1 MQSRDPFVYTRR
13 GVHPRESLPNEIRDG
28 AALLAGQISEAGVHG
43 FVKIELRAHHVMYI
57 HRGRLSVNRSELM
70 LVAFVADELHL
81 ELTPGPG
88 TSGRPDDQ
96 VYFLP
101 QQMK

>member
-1 MQSRDPFVYTRR
+1 MQSRDPFVDTRR

-57 HRGRLSVNRSELM
+57 HRGRLSVNARSPSAKIRR
-70 LVAFVADELHL
+70 VFSDSSNAIRSRCSGVS
-81 ELTPGPG
+81 PRS
-88 TSGRPDDQ
+88 TSS
-96 VYFLP
+96 
-101 QQMK
+101 

>member
-57 HRGRLSVNRSELM
+57 HRGRLSVNRPPRAEREVTDLAACRLNLQYSIYRT
-70 LVAFVADELHL
+70 VRA
-81 ELTPGPG
+81 
-88 TSGRPDDQ
+88 
-96 VYFLP
+96 
-101 QQMK
+101 